1 MEPSAL
7 AALAVLVSLQ
17 AYGSAAPTQPPQTSG
32 FVASLIGANLTLDDG
47 TLVRLGPATKIV
59 RPNGTPGTRDDI
71 SRQGKV
77 VLTYAPDGTVAEVRA
92 FPPRSVPEV
101 YLSNLPPMRGSAVV
115 TAATVGGE
123 LDSHSLALFRTTY
136 PRQWNWLQFRS
147 GVRYD
152 PRGATGAPGAAR
164 FALKDS
170 FGDVIVE
177 RVVSAGDTARLDLG
191 LDAQATDR
199 LTLEVAPLGEGP
211 LQQDWCLWLDPRFVV
226 DPGATPGAI
235 LSRRTIERL
244 AEALTA
250 ALGQTKVERLGIA
263 EFTPVRVPADQFFP
277 REVSEQLLASL
288 GRRHAVTGIVR
299 RRIDVGAALDDG
311 DRAELA
317 KIGAAFVVAGSVS
330 ARQDGTVVN
339 AIVVQVANGA
349 FIAAAS
355 VRE

>member
-1 MEPSAL
+1 MTPPTHGAL
-7 AALAVLVSLQ
+7 ALLVCLQ
-17 AYGSAAPTQPPQTSG
+17 ACGNSAPAQLPQASG
-32 FVASLIGANLTLDDG
+32 FVVSLTGANLTLDDG

-59 RPNGTPGTRDDI
+59 RADGTPGTRDDI
-71 SRQGKV
+71 SRQGRI

-115 TAATVGGE
+115 TAATAGGE
-123 LDSHSLALFRTTY
+123 LNSHSLALFRTTY

-147 GVRYD
+147 AVRYD
-152 PRGATGAPGAAR
+152 PRAATGAPGAAR
-164 FALKDS
+164 FALKDG

-177 RVVSAGDTARLDLG
+177 RAVSAGETARLDIG

-211 LQQDWCLWLDPRFVV
+211 LQQDWCLWLDPRFIV
-226 DPGATPGAI
+226 DPGATPGAV

-244 AEALTA
+244 AEALTT
-250 ALGQTKVERLGIA
+250 ALGQTKVEHLAIA

-288 GRRHAVTGIVR
+288 GRRYTVTGVVR

-317 KIGAAFVVAGSVS
+317 KIGAAFAVVGSVS

-339 AIVVQVANGA
+339 AVIVQVPNGA
-349 FIAAAS
+349 FVAAAS